1 MTVIMN
7 KRSRTPQKRLQ
18 ALDKRLSELEK
29 DERLAVDT
37 RKEIRDMRALLPA
50 AMLKSIEMQKL
61 VVKAGVRI
69 VYTALRMQKCG
80 NFPLPEV

>member
-1 MTVIMN
+1 MN
-7 KRSRTPQKRLQ
+7 YLVCGVVEARGLQ
-18 ALDKRLSELEK
+18 DQ
-29 DERLAVDT
+29 LAVDT
-37 RKEIRDMRALLPA
+37 RREIRDMRVLLPV